1 MQGQSANQENRPTRG
16 RDDETM
22 DVTAFRPSFPES
34 ARAALEPSPRGARL
48 RRRSLAGAGLSILVL
63 GFLVTVGLGR
73 LVVALVIALAV
84 AGGALAVAGLIRR
97 RRLRLPRP
105 AAARG
110 ALERAG
116 GLARPRIDGLKR
128 LGDSAG
134 KRASESWLR
143 RKINRLNAQGAEL
156 RRRGDSSA
164 AIESHRAAL
173 ELVREVGDSSAEAM
187 TLNNLALALGHA
199 GDEHA
204 AIEHFDEAAV
214 ILRSLEDD
222 HHEGQV
228 LANLGLLH
236 GRGGRHEQAVYCLEA
251 ALGKLDRGSRA
262 FQRVEEQLRRAS

>member
-1 MQGQSANQENRPTRG
+1 MQGQGANHENRPTRG
-16 RDDETM
+16 RDETM

-34 ARAALEPSPRGARL
+34 ARAAFEPSARGARL
-48 RRRSLAGAGLSILVL
+48 RRRSVAGAGLCFLVL
-63 GFLVTVGLGR
+63 GFLVTIGLGR
-73 LVVALVIALAV
+73 VVIALVLALAV
-84 AGGALAVAGLIRR
+84 AGGALALGRLIHR

-105 AAARG
+105 ALPRDAVR
-110 ALERAG
+110 RAG
-116 GLARPRIDGLKR
+116 GLARPRIEGLKR

-134 KRASESWLR
+134 KRASESRLR
-143 RKINRLNAQGAEL
+143 RRVGRLNAQGAEL
-156 RRRGDSSA
+156 RRRGDPAA

-173 ELVREVGDSSAEAM
+173 DLVREVGDTSAEAM

-236 GRGGRHEQAVYCLEA
+236 GRSGRHEQAVYCLEA